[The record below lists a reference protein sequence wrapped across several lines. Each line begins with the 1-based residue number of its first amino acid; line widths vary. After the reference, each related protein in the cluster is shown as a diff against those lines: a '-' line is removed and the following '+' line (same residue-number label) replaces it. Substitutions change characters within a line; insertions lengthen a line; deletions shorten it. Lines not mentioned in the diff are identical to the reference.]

1 MKKEI
6 LYLLLGFTFV
16 VFSCKKDREDEI
28 PNVGVY
34 FTIDLNDAPY
44 APLNAVGG
52 SVNVTGGV
60 RGIVIYRKSQEE
72 YNAFD
77 RNCSYEP
84 LNDCARIETD
94 STLNTATD
102 PCCGSRFQLTDGFPF
117 KGPAVRP
124 LKAYKTNLDG
134 SKLTVAN
141 Y

>member
-1 MKKEI
+1 MKALYTFFICLAI
-6 LYLLLGFTFV
+6 LTA
-16 VFSCKKDREDEI
+16 CKKDAEDEI
-28 PNVGVY
+28 PNVSVY

-60 RGIVIYRKSQEE
+60 KGIVIYRKSQEE

-77 RNCSYEP
+77 RNCSYQP
-84 LNDCARIETD
+84 LDDCARIETD

-102 PCCGSRFQLTDGFPF
+102 PCCGSRFQLVDGTPV
-117 KGPAVRP
+117 KGPAVKP
-124 LKAYKTNLDG
+124 LKAYRTSLNG
-134 SKLTVAN
+134 SKLTVSN